1 MAATGGAGTGGRV
14 ISVARGF
21 TGFEGEAQTQLLR
34 ALFGDSVKGLTAR
47 NVYETSTPTTQCRR
61 VIGEPSSCWICGVSF
76 APRFT
81 AHLGGPQCEHILPIV
96 QAIMYLGL
104 YSHEHYKS
112 LSPSE
117 KATYLDHLR
126 LEYGWAH
133 AKCNY
138 LKKAAVYIGYNPGTG
153 RYEVTADKIKGLLNN
168 ILTLFP
174 FNKLKPDEKAYFRT
188 SQLTMITTRIFEPIT
203 DILNTRWV
211 DDTGKGIPAQGLDQL
226 SAVVALLSAPKTA
239 AGAAATADA
248 NLGGGAVGRTLL
260 LPKDAED
267 LYAGILR
274 RTTNIRL
281 TDSIKRELRENT
293 DLQREILALFR
304 KIPFVAKST
313 ADMNAYIQAV
323 GDYAI
328 YWASSLKATT
338 ASGRAIMHP
347 VSFGSAPT
355 YDEAR
360 IKVLR
365 DVSIIDTLTAGNVD
379 PLDVLAEEDVP
390 FENSASS
397 NLNTTVT
404 SLGGFVIGE
413 EDEEMQREM
422 ALSEIASAKAIQ
434 RLTLESQLQPI
445 LDERRKQMSQAF
457 KRRKT
462 IFGPRKRGG
471 MRATRK
477 KRRTL

>member
-1 MAATGGAGTGGRV
+1 
-14 ISVARGF
+14 
-21 TGFEGEAQTQLLR
+21 
-34 ALFGDSVKGLTAR
+34 
-47 NVYETSTPTTQCRR
+47 
-61 VIGEPSSCWICGVSF
+61 
-76 APRFT
+76 
-81 AHLGGPQCEHILPIV
+81 
-96 QAIMYLGL
+96 
-104 YSHEHYKS
+104 
-112 LSPSE
+112 
-117 KATYLDHLR
+117 
-126 LEYGWAH
+126 
-133 AKCNY
+133 
-138 LKKAAVYIGYNPGTG
+138 
-153 RYEVTADKIKGLLNN
+153 
-168 ILTLFP
+168 
-174 FNKLKPDEKAYFRT
+174 
-188 SQLTMITTRIFEPIT
+188 
-203 DILNTRWV
+203 
-211 DDTGKGIPAQGLDQL
+211 
-226 SAVVALLSAPKTA
+226 
-239 AGAAATADA
+239 
-248 NLGGGAVGRTLL
+248 VGRTLL